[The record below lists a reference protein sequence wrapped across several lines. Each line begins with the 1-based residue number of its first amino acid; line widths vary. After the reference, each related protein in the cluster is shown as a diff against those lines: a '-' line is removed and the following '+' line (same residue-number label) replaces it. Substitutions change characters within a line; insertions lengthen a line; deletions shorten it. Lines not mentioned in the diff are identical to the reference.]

1 LPRGWEKIQPRHPY
15 LENTL
20 PDTFDPFQTSELYL
34 LHRPRWQLELDVSE
48 FTLDVVRGGAY
59 LDRFSDA
66 EHEADYAYRL
76 SMACPLDMCR
86 DGVRIRVDNLWRT
99 APQRIV
105 REGPHAELMRRLIA
119 DADGEG
125 TPLDEFMRQACWDM
139 YVTGTDIVT
148 QMSAADAAS
157 VHTRADEQAAG
168 LRPYFLRFGPLQRPQ
183 WAVTGGGHFQ
193 WARYCLG
200 AEPAADEFGDAAP
213 PAVRFLTVAADQWR
227 LWSASSNQGGPR
239 RVQRLSQGDN
249 PLGRPPIVKLYFS
262 ESRKAGCGGV
272 PLSLLTRPALVAR
285 VAMNLKSQA
294 DADLLAA
301 VTRWTLSG
309 ADNGEL
315 PNCYAPGVI
324 WKLANPDAR
333 LQIAQGDVA
342 HIAEKRQWLLLYL
355 AEILRLLK
363 FRGGMAEIDASAGSG
378 LRLALERTDLDNELR
393 ATAGQLEATELEMMR
408 QAVSLATGVAIAPE
422 AAAAELGYQ
431 VTYNRDYVLSPV
443 GEMLDN
449 IGRWLGN
456 CGAVAG
462 DVKEISR
469 EMTRQLANL
478 LMRDGSDAYRITMEQ
493 IDGAQ
498 L

>member
-1 LPRGWEKIQPRHPY
+1 M
-15 LENTL
+15 
-20 PDTFDPFQTSELYL
+20 
-34 LHRPRWQLELDVSE
+34 ELDVSE
-48 FTLDVVRGGAY
+48 FTLDVIRSGAY
-59 LDRFSDA
+59 LDRFSDS
-66 EHEADYAYRL
+66 EHEADYAYRV

-99 APQRIV
+99 SPQRVI
-105 REGPHAELMRRLIA
+105 REGPHAELLRLLVA

-125 TPLDEFMRQACWDM
+125 TSIDEFMRQACWDM
-139 YVTGTDIVT
+139 YVTGCDLVT
-148 QMSAADAAS
+148 QMTAAPQGQ
-157 VHTRADEQAAG
+157 VRTRADERAAG
-168 LRPYFLRFGPLQRPQ
+168 VRPYFLRFGPLQRPD
-183 WAVTGGGHFQ
+183 WAVSGSGHFT

-200 AEPAADEFGDAAP
+200 AEPAGDESGPADGAP
-213 PAVRFLTVAADQWR
+213 VRFLTVAADQWR
-227 LWSASSNQGGPR
+227 LWSAALVAPNVR
-239 RVQRLSQGDN
+239 KVQLVGQGDN

-262 ESRKAGCGGV
+262 ESRKGGSGGV

-301 VTRWTLSG
+301 VTRWTISG
-309 ADNGEL
+309 ADSDEL
-315 PNCYAPGVI
+315 PDCYAPGVI
-324 WKLANPDAR
+324 WKLANPEAR

-342 HIAEKRQWLLLYL
+342 HIAEKRQWLVLYL

-363 FRGGMAEIDASAGSG
+363 FRGGMAAIDASAGSG

-393 ATAGQLEATELEMMR
+393 ATAAQLESAELELMR
-408 QAVSLATGVAIAPE
+408 QAVSLATGQVIAPE
-422 AAAAELGYQ
+422 RAAEELGYR

-443 GEMLDN
+443 AEMLDN
-449 IGRWLGN
+449 IGRWLGA
-456 CGAVAG
+456 CSPVAA

-493 IDGAQ
+493 IDQAPMQGVAAPTSRPPIPPPEPAMNE
-498 L
+498 

>member
-1 LPRGWEKIQPRHPY
+1 MA
-15 LENTL
+15 
-20 PDTFDPFQTSELYL
+20 DTFDPYKTNDLFIR
-34 LHRPRWQLELDVSE
+34 HRARWQMELDVSE
-48 FTLDVVRGGAY
+48 FTLDVVRSGAY
-59 LDRFSDA
+59 LDRFS
-66 EHEADYAYRL
+66 ESENEADYAYRL

-99 APQRIV
+99 SPQRII
-105 REGPHAELMRRLIA
+105 REGPHAELLRLLVA

-125 TPLDEFMRQACWDM
+125 TTLDEFMRQACWDM
-139 YVTGTDIVT
+139 YVTGCDVVT
-148 QMSAADAAS
+148 QETTAKAGE
-157 VHTRADEQAAG
+157 VRTRADERAAG
-168 LRPYFLRFGPLQRPQ
+168 IRPYFLRFGPLQRPD
-183 WAVTGGGHFQ
+183 WAVTGSGNFA

-200 AEPAADEFGDAAP
+200 AEPAAEQAGADDA
-213 PAVRFLTVAADQWR
+213 PAMRFLTVAGDQWR
-227 LWSASSNQGGPR
+227 LWNAAAVAPSVR
-239 RVQRLSQGDN
+239 RVQLVGQGDN

-301 VTRWTLSG
+301 VTRWTISG
-309 ADNGEL
+309 ADSSEL
-315 PNCYAPGVI
+315 PDCYAPGVI
-324 WKLANPDAR
+324 WKLANPEAR

-363 FRGGMAEIDASAGSG
+363 FRGGMADIDASAGSG

-393 ATAGQLEATELEMMR
+393 STASQMEAAETEMMR
-408 QAVSLATGVAIAPE
+408 QAVSLATGQVISPDR
-422 AAAAELGYQ
+422 AADELGYR
-431 VTYNRDYVLSPV
+431 VTYNRDYVLAPV
-443 GEMLDN
+443 AELLDN
-449 IGRWLGN
+449 IARWLTG
-456 CGAVAG
+456 CAAVAT

-493 IDGAQ
+493 IDE